1 MNLLRKPLLMVAV
14 MAAALLVAPSL
25 QQERRRIPDDPT
37 STDGTQFGGLANT
50 NPGLKI
56 RMTQALSDL
65 IKHNLLQYGV
75 SYMNWDLDIP
85 SEGVRHI
92 NAFPVY
98 TDIHYSNL
106 LRD

>member
-1 MNLLRKPLLMVAV
+1 MNLLRKSLLMVTV
-14 MAAALLVAPSL
+14 MATALLVAPS
-25 QQERRRIPDDPT
+25 QQQDRRRIPDDPT
-37 STDGTQFGGLANT
+37 STNGVQFGGLANT

-75 SYMNWDLDIP
+75 TYMNWDLDIP
-85 SEGVRHI
+85 SEGVRQI
-92 NAFPVY
+92 SAFPVY

>member
-1 MNLLRKPLLMVAV
+1 MNLLRKSLLMVTA
-14 MAAALLVAPSL
+14 MATALLVAPS
-25 QQERRRIPDDPT
+25 QQQSRGRVPADPT
-37 STDGTQFGGLANT
+37 STSGVQFGGLANT

-56 RMTQALSDL
+56 RMTQSLSDL
-65 IKHNLLQYGV
+65 VKHNLLMYGV

-85 SEGVRHI
+85 EQGVRHI
-92 NAFPVY
+92 SAFPVY